1 MDSSL
6 PVSEQDPFVGDSE
19 MALMMRQHDWAQTP
33 LGPPND
39 WPQGLKVALRLLL
52 TSKFEMWLG
61 WGPDIMFFYND
72 AYRPTLGNKHPH
84 ALGMATQVLWAEIWD
99 DIKDRLSTVY
109 ETGQGTLLYGSQ
121 SNHCQWINSFAYC
134 QSFFLPKRIL

>member
-1 MDSSL
+1 MDFTL
-6 PVSEQDPFVGDSE
+6 PDPQQDVFVGNSE
-19 MALMMRQHDWAQTP
+19 MALMMRQQDWSQTP
-33 LGPPND
+33 LGPPNE

-61 WGPDIMFFYND
+61 WGPEMTFFYND

-84 ALGMATQVLWAEIWD
+84 ALGMPTQVLWAEIWD

-109 ETGQGTLLYGSQ
+109 ETGQAT
-121 SNHCQWINSFAYC
+121 WDRA
-134 QSFFLPKRIL
+134 